1 MRSAEEM
8 ESRLLHLASHAK
20 AWNWLCIAAV
30 LVNATLENI
39 LVPALPQIR
48 ASLSLSAGEAAW
60 LFSILLITAAVSLP
74 TTGRLGDAYG
84 PRWLIV
90 GVLAVVNLG
99 VACAA
104 VAQSYPLLLLGL
116 ALQGP
121 MLCLVP
127 LALSL
132 QREIRSASEDENVT
146 SAGLIAAASASTLV
160 GMLLATI
167 VLERFSFR
175 ILFWATLGLDLPLLA
190 GALLLIRNHSALK
203 RPSARIDWLG
213 ALLLGCGLF
222 GLLTGISLSETSY
235 AEALA
240 VASGALILLG
250 AALRRF
256 RVARE
261 PLIELD
267 LLFAPRIA
275 YAALIQFGA
284 GFGTFGMF
292 VILPMIISSAPEKG
306 GFGLGGSTVSLCL
319 LPFGVTGLVSP
330 AAIPLLRGRLSSGTI
345 LLLGS
350 ISLLLA
356 PLAALESSLPSF
368 AIGAGLLG
376 VGIGITV
383 TQTFDLIG
391 MGLPADRVATFS
403 ALAYVLR
410 MVGNAFGGLVIGVI
424 AGSALTNAFSWGL
437 AAAAFAMLIPLLA
450 SIALIGQGRRVS
462 DPSTA

>member
-1 MRSAEEM
+1 M
-8 ESRLLHLASHAK
+8 HDASHAK
-20 AWNWLCIAAV
+20 AWNRLCIAAV

-48 ASLSLSAGEAAW
+48 ANLSLSAGEAAW

-74 TTGRLGDAYG
+74 ITGRLGDAYG

-90 GVLAVVNLG
+90 GVLGIVNLG
-99 VACAA
+99 VASAA

-132 QREIRSASEDENVT
+132 QREIRSSSKHVNVS

-160 GMLLATI
+160 GMLLATMI
-167 VLERFSFR
+167 LEKFSVR

-190 GALLLIRNHSALK
+190 CALLLIRNHSAI
-203 RPSARIDWLG
+203 RRTRARIDWLG
-213 ALLLGCGLF
+213 ALLLSGGLF

-235 AEALA
+235 SEALT
-240 VASGALILLG
+240 VASGAFILLG
-250 AALRRF
+250 AALWRV

-267 LLFAPRIA
+267 LLLAPRIA

-292 VILPMIISSAPEKG
+292 VLLPMIISASPEKG

-330 AAIPLLRGRLSSGTI
+330 AAIPLLRGWLSSGTV

-356 PLAALESSLPSF
+356 PLVALESSLPSF
-368 AIGAGLLG
+368 AISAGVLG

-391 MGLPADRVATFS
+391 TGLPADRVATFS

-424 AGSALTNAFSWGL
+424 AGSALGNASTWGL
-437 AAAAFAMLIPLLA
+437 AVAAFAMLIPLLA
-450 SIALIGQGRRVS
+450 SVALIGHGRRVS
-462 DPSTA
+462 NPATA

>member
-1 MRSAEEM
+1 MQD
-8 ESRLLHLASHAK
+8 ASHAK

-74 TTGRLGDAYG
+74 ITGRLGDAFG

-90 GVLAVVNLG
+90 GVLVIVNLG
-99 VACAA
+99 VATAA
-104 VAQSYPLLLLGL
+104 LAQTYSLLLLGL

-132 QREIRSASEDENVT
+132 QREIRSATQNENVS

-160 GMLLATI
+160 GMLLATM

-175 ILFWATLGLDLPLLA
+175 ILFWATLGLDLPLLG
-190 GALLLIRNHSALK
+190 GALLLIREHSAIRRASTK
-203 RPSARIDWLG
+203 IDWFG
-213 ALLLGCGLF
+213 ALLLSLGLF
-222 GLLTGISLSETSY
+222 GLLTGIGLSEASLKE
-235 AEALA
+235 ASAVALA
-240 VASGALILLG
+240 ALFLLG
-250 AALRRF
+250 AALWRF
-256 RVARE
+256 RIARE
-261 PLIELD
+261 PLIDLD
-267 LLFAPRIA
+267 LLLAPRIA

-292 VILPMIISSAPEKG
+292 VILPMIVSSPPEKG

-330 AAIPLLRGRLSSGTI
+330 AVVPLLRGWLSSGAI

-356 PLAALESSLPSF
+356 PLVALEFSLASF
-368 AIGAGLLG
+368 AISAGLLG
-376 VGIGITV
+376 IGIGVLV

-391 MGLPADRVATFS
+391 AGLPADRVATFS

-410 MVGNAFGGLVIGVI
+410 MVGNAFGGLVLGII
-424 AGSALTNAFSWGL
+424 AGSAVGNAFTWGL
-437 AAAAFAMLIPLLA
+437 AAAASAMLIPTLA
-450 SIALIGQGRRVS
+450 SMALLSQGQRV
-462 DPSTA
+462 TASANF